1 MYIISATSVLYS
13 SPLYMICMSLGNKD
27 YFIVI
32 VIVIL
37 YVIIFN
43 YPIWFPKMS
52 DIMCLTLVQL
62 KTPRNPWK
70 CNHVQVSTATAD
82 ACA

>member
-32 VIVIL
+32 IIAIVIS
-37 YVIIFN
+37 YI
-43 YPIWFPKMS
+43 
-52 DIMCLTLVQL
+52 DIMQL
-62 KTPRNPWK
+62 LSST
-70 CNHVQVSTATAD
+70 VSYQALRETTSK
-82 ACA
+82 